1 MQIPVEIRF
10 KDIPRSPA
18 LETVIREQAEKLEQ
32 VCSDIISCRVT
43 VEAPHRHQNKG
54 RIYHVVVDVN
64 VPGREIVVSHA
75 QEDNHAHEDPYVA
88 VNDSFRAATRRLK
101 GYNRQRTGKARA
113 APEAG

>member
-1 MQIPVEIRF
+1 MQIPLDIRF

-18 LETVIREQAEKLEQ
+18 LETIIREQVDKLEQ
-32 VCSDIISCRVT
+32 VCSEIISCRVT

-64 VPGREIVVSHA
+64 VPGKEIVVSHA

-101 GYNRQRTGKARA
+101 DYTKIRRGNVKTPQ
-113 APEAG
+113 AG